1 TYHVV
6 SGKTMS
12 TALSDGMRVKTV
24 QGKHITIKI
33 QNGNVYVD
41 NAMVTTADIECSN
54 GVIHVINAVIVPKN
68 NIVETAISNADFETL
83 VTAVTAANLAGT
95 LSNEDAQFTVFAP
108 TDAAFAAL
116 DPTFLANLVN
126 NDTANLT
133 KILTY
138 HVVSGKTMSTAL
150 SDGMTIATVEGT
162 TINITI
168 DNGKV
173 YVNDAMVTLADIEC
187 SNGVIH
193 VINKVI
199 VP

>member
-1 TYHVV
+1 MGRTTSYKTKASVISIMVCGLLLAV
-6 SGKTMS
+6 SFSGC
-12 TALSDGMRVKTV
+12 V
-24 QGKHITIKI
+24 
-33 QNGNVYVD
+33 
-41 NAMVTTADIECSN
+41 EE
-54 GVIHVINAVIVPKN
+54 PKEPELK
-68 NIVETAISNADFETL
+68 NIVDTASANADFETL
-83 VTAVTAANLAGT
+83 VTAVVAADLAGT

-116 DPTFLANLVN
+116 DPVFLANLVN

-138 HVVSGKTMSTAL
+138 HVVSGKVMSTDL
-150 SDGMTIATVEGT
+150 SNNMTVATVEGT
-162 TINITI
+162 NITI
-168 DNGKV
+168 RIDAGKV
-173 YVNDAMVTLADIEC
+173 YVNDAMVTLADIQC

>member
-1 TYHVV
+1 MNIMGRNESFKTKAGVLLIMVFGLLLSV
-6 SGKTMS
+6 SFSGCVEEPQEPELK
-12 TALSDGMRVKTV
+12 
-24 QGKHITIKI
+24 
-33 QNGNVYVD
+33 
-41 NAMVTTADIECSN
+41 
-54 GVIHVINAVIVPKN
+54 
-68 NIVETAISNADFETL
+68 NIVDTASANADFETL
-83 VTAVTAANLAGT
+83 VTAVVAADLAET

>member
-1 TYHVV
+1 MGRKQSNNMKAGIIAIIICGLLTATCI
-6 SGKTMS
+6 SGCFEEPKEPE
-12 TALSDGMRVKTV
+12 VK
-24 QGKHITIKI
+24 
-33 QNGNVYVD
+33 
-41 NAMVTTADIECSN
+41 
-54 GVIHVINAVIVPKN
+54 
-68 NIVETAISNADFETL
+68 NIVETASANADFETL
-83 VTAVTAANLAGT
+83 VSAVVAANLATT
-95 LSNEDAQFTVFAP
+95 LSDEEAKFTVFAP

-116 DPTFLANLVN
+116 DPEFLNNLVN

-138 HVVSGKTMSTAL
+138 HVVSGKVMS
-150 SDGMTIATVEGT
+150 SDLTDNMTIATVEGT
-162 TINITI
+162 NITITI
-168 DNGKV
+168 DNGEA